1 MAEEGSDAGPWGG
14 EACDE
19 GEDCFGQ
26 GKPVPVV
33 VGCIQGG
40 GEPISQPS
48 DHLGG
53 PEEVAF
59 QFDRGTRGRCPLARG
74 PPVDEF
80 GFRDREGPANVP
92 AFCCYAGQEIL

>member
-19 GEDCFGQ
+19 GEDSLGQ
-26 GKPVPVV
+26 GKPVPIV
-33 VGCIQGG
+33 VGRVEGG

-53 PEEVAF
+53 AEEVAL
-59 QFDRGTRGRCPLARG
+59 QFDLGTRGGCPLARG

-80 GFRDREGPANVP
+80 GLGDREGHANVP
-92 AFCCYAGQEIL
+92 AFCCYGGEEIL